1 VKPYL
6 KTQQKNST
14 PTKSPQNLSGAVGNF
29 MKHQVYKRQK
39 KLTALAHAWTHLLPD
54 ELIKHCCLESFRG
67 GTLTVLV
74 DGAGYLSELDL
85 MIREGLLDQLRQLCP
100 TLPLS
105 RIKLKRGRWYHID
118 EEGNKITE
126 F

>member
-1 VKPYL
+1 MKYNL
-6 KTQQKNST
+6 KSRQKDA
-14 PTKSPQNLSGAVGNF
+14 KSALSVQNLSGAIGTF
-29 MKHQVYKRQK
+29 MKREVFKRQK
-39 KLTALAHAWTHLLPD
+39 KLTSLAHAWTHLLPD
-54 ELIKHCCLESFRG
+54 ELIEHSCLDGYRG

-85 MIREGLLDQLRQLCP
+85 MIREGLLDQMRQLCP

-105 RIKLKRGRWYHID
+105 AIKLKRGRWYHTD
-118 EEGNKITE
+118 EEGHKITA